1 MNSYEIMGQCG
12 VCEREVKRDS
22 AYDTIEWDIAN
33 VSIYV
38 CRTCAASYSASELHE
53 RLMLVL
59 SEARSE
65 FNTVMEENRLA
76 SNADSEVAVLKQ
88 AYSDFAEA
96 ARVLTECIQN
106 KNGED
111 ADCAEEYPF
120 QESFDEVA
128 SSIRVW
134 ASHAECR
141 LNKEGGQ

>member
-59 SEARSE
+59 SDR
-65 FNTVMEENRLA
+65 ENRWA

-134 ASHAECR
+134 ASHAERR